1 MKKITILTLLL
12 CLQCATGFGV
22 VISMVD
28 APRDDPEIVR
38 DCNFLC
44 NHRELQPLTENYNE
58 LLQVRFWPLKMK
70 DIAAIFG
77 AKLDQKPDDR
87 VKPLFGPTMIAES
100 GLGWGDAGDKRHVD
114 FHAIGNIGYLEIH
127 YGWTGESVATAVI
140 YFRADDKFV
149 PVQSTNDIPRREA
162 WDRAKYETLKK
173 WLDDHLPK
181 LTDLG
186 VVAVSLSHPSR
197 VDLGAGMAC
206 IITTRDIHTAEVP
219 FWLSMDIAKE
229 TSAPPDFKSLQNK
242 SVSRPNEPV
251 GFTIDGKFYQ
261 LIPKLVE
268 ETHDSK

>member
-1 MKKITILTLLL
+1 MKRATIITSLL

-44 NHRELQPLTENYNE
+44 NHQELQPLTENYNE
-58 LLQVRFWPLKMK
+58 LLQVLFEPLQMK

-77 AKLDQKPDDR
+77 AKLDQKPDGH
-87 VKPLFGPTMIAES
+87 VKPLFVPTMIMES
-100 GLGWGDAGDKRHVD
+100 GLSSSAAPNKKHVD
-114 FHAIGNIGYLEIH
+114 FHAIGNIGYLEVH
-127 YGWTGESVATAVI
+127 YRYDGESVATAVI

-186 VVAVSLSHPSR
+186 VVTVSPSHPSR
-197 VDLGAGMAC
+197 VDLGAEMAC
-206 IITTRDIHTAEVP
+206 VITTRDIHTTDVP
-219 FWLSMDIAKE
+219 FWLSMDI
-229 TSAPPDFKSLQNK
+229 
-242 SVSRPNEPV
+242 V
-251 GFTIDGKFYQ
+251 
-261 LIPKLVE
+261 
-268 ETHDSK
+268 